1 MRACSGSGVDYA
13 IMPRFSDSKRIT
25 SMSSTSSASSSAA
38 SNARGTLYIISAP
51 SGAGKTTLVKAL
63 LERMDGIGVSVSHTT
78 RGQRPGEQDAVNYHF
93 VDVDHFKTMI
103 EQGDFFEH
111 AQVFDNFYGTSRPAV
126 EARLSKGEDVILEID
141 WQGAQQVR
149 AQVPEAVSIF
159 ILPPSREALL
169 KRLSG
174 RGTDG
179 EDVIARRMRDAVS
192 EMSHYD
198 EYDLIVINDDFEQ
211 ALDELCGLVNAQRA
225 RLPRVQH
232 RHAALLDSLLAD

>member
-1 MRACSGSGVDYA
+1 M
-13 IMPRFSDSKRIT
+13 
-25 SMSSTSSASSSAA
+25 
-38 SNARGTLYIISAP
+38 
-51 SGAGKTTLVKAL
+51 
-63 LERMDGIGVSVSHTT
+63 
-78 RGQRPGEQDAVNYHF
+78 
-93 VDVDHFKTMI
+93 
-103 EQGDFFEH
+103 
-111 AQVFDNFYGTSRPAV
+111 
-126 EARLSKGEDVILEID
+126 
-141 WQGAQQVR
+141 R

-169 KRLSG
+169 ERLSG

-179 EDVIARRMRDAVS
+179 ENVIARRMRDAVS